1 MGEAR
6 VIHYKKIELIS
17 QDFGLQW
24 SLGLWSGLKNETS
37 QWTSTFENAVKKK
50 KKERKKEVRMICFL
64 VFVYCDLKEKL
75 EEDT

>member
-50 KKERKKEVRMICFL
+50 KKKWS
-64 VFVYCDLKEKL
+64 
-75 EEDT
+75 